1 MRRLIL
7 LALMVGAMFAAVS
20 PATSVAGN
28 TSCLSGNNQSG
39 NCCQSG
45 TAKDNTTKGNDQ
57 SGGCVCPPDTALGT
71 INGGNDSGCCTTAD
85 GTDNGGNDSGCCTT
99 ADGTDNGGN
108 DLGCV
113 GTPTVVVGP
122 WDAAPAGS
130 SGEAGSSSS
139 SPAASSTSVPT
150 TPDASAHAAKY
161 TLAFARLV
169 RGKVDTVKLDVVSAV
184 ASTETVSIKVY
195 RGRKL
200 IRTYH
205 VVVRTNHTV
214 TIKIGRGKLSR
225 IKVAL

>member
-1 MRRLIL
+1 
-7 LALMVGAMFAAVS
+7 
-20 PATSVAGN
+20 
-28 TSCLSGNNQSG
+28 
-39 NCCQSG
+39 
-45 TAKDNTTKGNDQ
+45 
-57 SGGCVCPPDTALGT
+57 
-71 INGGNDSGCCTTAD
+71 
-85 GTDNGGNDSGCCTT
+85 
-99 ADGTDNGGN
+99 
-108 DLGCV
+108 
-113 GTPTVVVGP
+113 
-122 WDAAPAGS
+122 
-130 SGEAGSSSS
+130 
-139 SPAASSTSVPT
+139 VPT